1 MSTVKPRLS
10 SARGRSSRIREAS
23 SDTRPDSEQNRR
35 GAATASS
42 GAAPCSRRISTCRMD
57 GAMRSLPGE
66 PMTSH
71 GLRPRK
77 TMVGATLAHGAAF
90 GRM

>member
-1 MSTVKPRLS
+1 
-10 SARGRSSRIREAS
+10 
-23 SDTRPDSEQNRR
+23 
-35 GAATASS
+35 
-42 GAAPCSRRISTCRMD
+42 
-57 GAMRSLPGE
+57 MRSLPGE